1 MTQIF
6 RALTASFAAVCLANS
21 AVRAQNP
28 TTPVGVRIGLTYA
41 AGTRPGVFVAPVGG
55 VNADSVR
62 EIIGRDLDFGDRVS
76 VIKPEG
82 GDPLSGAVNYPLYA
96 QLGAVAVIA
105 ASVTPAGALHV
116 VVHDVSGARVL
127 NVADFALPSPAMGPA
142 WRMAVHAASDEIE
155 YWITGQRGIS
165 ATRIL
170 FVRDQRLW
178 STDFDGAN
186 TVQMQTPG
194 AALSPSWHPNGT
206 FIAYQDLAQDGTHI
220 SVRDL
225 KTNVSRRVSR
235 EGGSNISPVFSKD
248 GRNLM
253 FASGQDGVDLFMVP
267 VDGSAPAQRVTVGRG
282 SLNVSPS
289 FSPDGRRVAF
299 SSDRLGHNEIYIT
312 DVDGTNT
319 DLLTTTATEARPY
332 RSNPD
337 WSNDGRRVAYSA
349 QVDGTFQVMA
359 ITLRDRLVNQLTS
372 EGTNEDPSW
381 GPDDRHVVFTSSRS
395 GENQIWVLDTET
407 YRTRQLTHTGS
418 ARMAAWSLRLGGAK

>member
-1 MTQIF
+1 MTPII

-21 AVRAQNP
+21 AVRAQDP
-28 TTPVGVRIGLTYA
+28 TPPVGVRIGLTYA
-41 AGTRPGVFVAPVGG
+41 AGTRPGVFVAPVSGA
-55 VNADSVR
+55 NADSVR

-82 GDPLSGAVNYPLYA
+82 GDPLTGPVNYPLYA
-96 QLGAVAVIA
+96 QLGAVAVVA
-105 ASVTPAGALHV
+105 ASVTSSGALHV
-116 VVHDVSGARVL
+116 VVHDVAGARVM
-127 NVADFALPSPAMGPA
+127 NVADFALPAPAMGPA
-142 WRMAVHAASDEIE
+142 WRLAVHAATDEIE
-155 YWITGQRGIS
+155 YWVTGQRGIS
-165 ATRIL
+165 ATRIM
-170 FVRDQRLW
+170 FVRDQKLW
-178 STDFDGAN
+178 SADFDGAN
-186 TVQMQTPG
+186 LVQMQTPG
-194 AALSPSWHPNGT
+194 AALSPAWHPNGRS
-206 FIAYQDLAQDGTHI
+206 IAYQDLAQDGTHI
-220 SVRDL
+220 SIRDL
-225 KTNVSRRVSR
+225 ATNRSRRVST
-235 EGGSNISPVFSKD
+235 EGGSNISPVFSRD
-248 GRNLM
+248 GKFLM
-253 FASGQDGVDLFMVP
+253 FAHGQDGVDLFMLP
-267 VDGSAPAQRVTVGRG
+267 LDGSSPAQRVTVGRG

-337 WSNDGRRVAYSA
+337 WSHDGRRIAFSA

-418 ARMAAWSLRLGGAK
+418 ARMSTWSLRLGGTK